1 MTQAEIAEIQAE
13 IRAIHGDLSEAVREL
28 KEQHQAIER
37 HTAEALDRI
46 ERQVRLTNGRV
57 STLEIHQARLKGGLI
72 VLGLFA
78 PLLTALVADYIT
90 R

>member
-37 HTAEALDRI
+37 HSAEALERI

-57 STLEIHQARLKGGLI
+57 SSLELQQARLRGGLV

-78 PLLTALVADYIT
+78 PLLTALAVDYIT

>member
-37 HTAEALDRI
+37 HTAEALERI

-57 STLEIHQARLKGGLI
+57 SSLEIQQARLRGGLV

-78 PLLTALVADYIT
+78 PLLTALAADYIL

>member
-13 IRAIHGDLSEAVREL
+13 IRALHGDLSEAVREL
-28 KEQHQAIER
+28 KEQHAAIER

-57 STLEIHQARLKGGLI
+57 STVELQQARLKGGLV

-78 PLLTALVADYIT
+78 PFLTALAVDFLLK
-90 R
+90 

>member
-1 MTQAEIAEIQAE
+1 MTQVEIAEIQAE

-28 KEQHQAIER
+28 KEQHAAIER

-46 ERQVRLTNGRV
+46 ENQVRRTNGRV
-57 STLEIHQARLKGGLI
+57 SNLELQQARLKGGLV

-78 PLLTALVADYIT
+78 PLVTALAADYIL